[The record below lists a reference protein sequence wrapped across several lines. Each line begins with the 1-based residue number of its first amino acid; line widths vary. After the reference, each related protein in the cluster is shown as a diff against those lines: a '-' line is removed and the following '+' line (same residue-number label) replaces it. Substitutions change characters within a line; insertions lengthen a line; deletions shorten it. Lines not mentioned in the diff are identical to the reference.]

1 MYKTQPASDETSF
14 LLNTGKSG
22 PGLES
27 GIQQDP
33 TIFLSQEAEGVGDER
48 N

>member
-1 MYKTQPASDETSF
+1 MYKTQPASDETF
-14 LLNTGKSG
+14 LLNTGRSG

-33 TIFLSQEAEGVGDER
+33 TIFLSQVAEGVGGER